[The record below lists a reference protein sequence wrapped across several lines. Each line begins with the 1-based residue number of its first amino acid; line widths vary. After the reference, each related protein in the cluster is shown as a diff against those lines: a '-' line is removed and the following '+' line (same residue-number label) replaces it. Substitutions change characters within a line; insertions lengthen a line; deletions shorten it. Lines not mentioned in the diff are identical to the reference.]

1 MKGLKRVLLAAVDYS
16 LTPRVIGERVLEL
29 LLNVNAVFE
38 INPPFVAAALWVEEI
53 MAAIVQGLT
62 SRRILIATL

>member
-1 MKGLKRVLLAAVDYS
+1 MAAVDYS